1 MATGDTRSDRRPAR
15 WNVCSVGMPFVG
27 LICGVVVGLGG
38 RDIIWEGHP
47 MDGAFWGF
55 RVWFG
60 FCVLGLLA
68 ALIALVRAERL
79 WGVTA
84 LGIILNLPS
93 LGLSSLYLGGR

>member
-1 MATGDTRSDRRPAR
+1 MFS
-15 WNVCSVGMPFVG
+15 VCMPFVG
-27 LICGVVVGLGG
+27 FICGVMVGLGG

-47 MDGAFWGF
+47 MDGVFWGF

-84 LGIILNLPS
+84 LGFILNLPL